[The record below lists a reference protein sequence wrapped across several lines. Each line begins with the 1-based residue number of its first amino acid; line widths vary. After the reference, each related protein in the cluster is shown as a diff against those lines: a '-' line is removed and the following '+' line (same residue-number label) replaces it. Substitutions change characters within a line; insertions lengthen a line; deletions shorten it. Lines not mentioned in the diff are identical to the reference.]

1 MGKYLKLCALIMGC
15 GLAFGCAAKQNAAD
29 ENMRVERFRR
39 SYEAALDEDQ
49 AQASRQLLRKARS
62 AIGTPYVRGGSSPGG
77 FDCSGFGSTHIFYPC
92 EIWVKY
98 LR

>member
-1 MGKYLKLCALIMGC
+1 MGKYLKICALIMGC
-15 GLAFGCAAKQNAAD
+15 GLAFGCATKQNSTND
-29 ENMRVERFRR
+29 DQLRVERFRR

-77 FDCSGFGSTHIFYPC
+77 FDCSGF
-92 EIWVKY
+92 V
-98 LR
+98 